1 MGMPA
6 GIAATLDG
14 LAASVGS
21 RATIAHG
28 EPDQHGRSED
38 LRA

>member
-14 LAASVGS
+14 LAANVGLS
-21 RATIAHG
+21 ATIARG
-28 EPDQHGRSED
+28 ALDQHGRSED